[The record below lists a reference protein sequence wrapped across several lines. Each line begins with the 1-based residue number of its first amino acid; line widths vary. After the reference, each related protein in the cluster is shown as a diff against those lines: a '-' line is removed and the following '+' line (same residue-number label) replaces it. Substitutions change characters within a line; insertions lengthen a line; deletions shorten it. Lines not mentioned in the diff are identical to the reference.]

1 MQKCALILSSS
12 FPALRLTGDFGDC
25 RRVVDRIFACAL
37 LRLIIFEQPDGIFA
51 KHDDGREIAER
62 HERHCDVGEA
72 PHEIERHDRPRID
85 YRSDQQAVHLYRES
99 VVADET
105 DIRLPVV
112 IIGDDA
118 CESEKEDRDA
128 HENRPVVVAPAKSRV
143 DCVLRQHYSVMTLF
157 ENTAA
162 KYDERRRRAH

>member
-12 FPALRLTGDFGDC
+12 LPALRLTGDFGDS
-25 RRVVDRIFACAL
+25 RRVVDRIFARAL
-37 LRLIIFEQPDGIFA
+37 LRLIILEQPDGIFVQ
-51 KHDDGREIAER
+51 HDDSREIAER
-62 HERHCDVGEA
+62 HERHCNIGEA
-72 PHEIERHDRPRID
+72 PHEIKRHDSPGID
-85 YRSDQQAVHLYRES
+85 YCSDQQTLDLDRKII
-99 VVADET
+99 VADET

-118 CESEKEDRDA
+118 CESEKEDSDA
-128 HENRPVVVAPAKSRV
+128 HEYRPVVMAPAQPRV
-143 DCVLRQHYSVMTLF
+143 DRMLRQYYSVMTLF